1 MTTPQHP
8 EPGDASPDRPVDG
21 SEPLESSARDDR
33 DQPGTVYPPINDA
46 DPQTPNGGYRAHTP
60 PPYRAP
66 GSRPGAQPLSIIAFV
81 CAGISLLF
89 CPYLF
94 GPVGIILGIVG
105 HKKGESLGK
114 WAAIVS
120 TISLIIGLI
129 LVYTVF
135 SGSMIPDSD

>member
-8 EPGDASPDRPVDG
+8 EQGDSSPEEPVG
-21 SEPLESSARDDR
+21 ESEPRESAARYDQ
-33 DQPGTVYPPINDA
+33 DQPGTVYPPINEA
-46 DPQTPNGGYRAHTP
+46 GPQTPNGGDRTYTP
-60 PPYRAP
+60 PPYRP
-66 GSRPGAQPLSIIAFV
+66 PRSGAQPLSLFGFV

-105 HKKGESLGK
+105 HRRGESLGK
-114 WAAIVS
+114 WAAIAS

-129 LVYTVF
+129 IVYAVF
-135 SGSMIPDSD
+135 SGDMIPDSD